1 MSVAELMIEATLF
14 LAFSP
19 SMAAYFLVGC
29 APVAGVIFLLS
40 REDFRESG
48 KFTGGESLLLCVG
61 ASVAFKVILIGAF
74 WLFTGR
80 NIFMP
85 DISQMNDVMTQL
97 YGEQPELR
105 EALRHIAVL
114 LPRLFPSML
123 VLYVASESFLNYSL
137 CGRITKKISPDTK
150 NYPPQLP
157 AFSMWKFPASLIIVS
172 VAGLAVSWFA
182 NFESWPELGFLVM
195 NLQIVVNVLMFI
207 QGLSLTFWIMEGFK
221 LRRGI
226 KAGLC
231 CVCFVPFFWP
241 WMIVMGMCEVAI
253 NMRER
258 IKFKE

>member
-48 KFTGGESLLLCVG
+48 KFTGGESLLLCIG

-85 DISQMNDVMTQL
+85 DISQMHDVMTQL
-97 YGEQPELR
+97 YGDQPELQ
-105 EALRHIAVL
+105 EALVHITVL
-114 LPRLFPSML
+114 LPRLLPSML
-123 VLYVASESFLNYSL
+123 VIYAASESFLNYSL
-137 CGRITKKISPDTK
+137 CGRITKKLSPSTK

-157 AFSMWKFPASLIIVS
+157 AFSMWKFPSSLMIVS
-172 VAGLAVSWFA
+172 IAGLALSWLVD
-182 NFESWPELGFLVM
+182 FESWPQLGFLLM
-195 NLQIVVNVLMFI
+195 NLQIVVNVLMFV
-207 QGLSLTFWIMEGFK
+207 QGLSLAFWIMEGFK
-221 LRRGI
+221 LRRSF
-226 KAGLC
+226 KAALC
-231 CVCFVPFFWP
+231 GVCFVPFFWP
-241 WMIVMGMCEVAI
+241 WVIVMGMCETAI

-258 IKFKE
+258 IKFLE